1 MMKQINSN
9 MKMALV
15 ALVLAMAAWHIPSTP
30 GHAQDAPAF
39 KVGIL
44 DFEYIFRKS
53 KAGSALIATVKAN
66 QKKLDEEASATG
78 KKLRDQQAQIQK
90 DCQKLA
96 AEECKAKQDK
106 FLTDMKAAEDSMND
120 KRKALEKR
128 MIDGKDK
135 ITKALGP
142 IVEKIIADKK
152 LTLVIDRAAVM
163 YRDQSYD
170 ITQEALQ
177 GLDAKLASL

>member
-1 MMKQINSN
+1 MMKQTSSN

-15 ALVLAMAAWHIPSTP
+15 ALVLAIAAWHIPAIP

-53 KAGSALIATVKAN
+53 KAGSGLIATVKAN
-66 QKKLDEEASATG
+66 QKKLDDEAKAAAN
-78 KKLRDQQAQIQK
+78 KLRDQQAQIQK
-90 DCQKLA
+90 DCQKLS
-96 AEECKAKQDK
+96 AEECKVKTDK
-106 FLTDMKAAEDSMND
+106 FMTDMKAAEDAVND

-163 YRDQSYD
+163 YRDPSYD